1 MKKLFQ
7 NQKVNKLFRMFRPW
21 LTFAVIFLILR
32 YSGAFNGI
40 TSFANSALMKTGL
53 MDIDVPE
60 SRRDE
65 KFNYNFS
72 IKNADGQTIDMTQF
86 KGKVVFLNLWAT
98 WCGPCV
104 AEMPS
109 IQNLYNKVNKD
120 KVVFI
125 MLNWFQQSDKVSAF
139 INTKQYTFPIYY
151 VNGDVPKQ
159 LNVPSIPTT
168 FVVSPDGKIV
178 SKKAGTANYDTE
190 EFKTFLGS
198 L

>member
-7 NQKVNKLFRMFRPW
+7 NQKFIKVFRMFRPW
-21 LTFAVIFLILR
+21 LTFSLTLLVLYYASTRADV
-32 YSGAFNGI
+32 S
-40 TSFANSALMKTGL
+40 SFAYSALLKTGL
-53 MDIDVPE
+53 KDISV
-60 SRRDE
+60 SNSNRDE
-65 KFNYNFS
+65 KFNYNF
-72 IKNADGQTIDMTQF
+72 TIRNSAGEVVDVNQF

-109 IQNLYNKVNKD
+109 IQSLYDKVNKD

-125 MLNWFQQSDKVSAF
+125 MLNWFQQSDKVSTF
-139 INTKQYTFPIYY
+139 INTKQYTFPVYY

-159 LNVPSIPTT
+159 LTVPSIPTT
-168 FVVSPDGKIV
+168 FVVSPDGKVV

-190 EFKTFLGS
+190 EFKTFLES
-198 L
+198 M